1 MARVFSARDR
11 RFGGYLEGYEPR
23 LKSGRGEALQLR
35 PLRAVALPAGGG
47 LMAGPLAGL
56 RVVELATVV
65 AGPGTGKYLAD
76 FGAEVVKVEAP
87 GGDPTRRMGWT
98 GSGE

>member
-1 MARVFSARDR
+1 MMDR
-11 RFGGYLEGYEPR
+11 R
-23 LKSGRGEALQLR
+23 SG
-35 PLRAVALPAGGG
+35 
-47 LMAGPLAGL
+47 GPLAGV

-76 FGAEVVKVEAP
+76 FGAEVVKVAAP

-98 GSGE
+98 GPGEAD